1 MSEPTTP
8 GNGDAGQTLAPVR
21 LLDAADA
28 KDAERFQWLIRQGV
42 AWRDCYD
49 RDWLPGEWLYA
60 AQDAR
65 HFIDKAMAQ
74 ASNSG
79 LSDGRKEER

>member
-1 MSEPTTP
+1 MKTVKNTIEL
-8 GNGDAGQTLAPVR
+8 NDDIVA
-21 LLDAADA
+21 
-28 KDAERFQWLIRQGV
+28 DAERFQWLIKQGV

-65 HFIDKAMAQ
+65 YFVDKAMTQTA
-74 ASNSG
+74 N
-79 LSDGRKEER
+79 KP

>member
-1 MSEPTTP
+1 VNDMQEAKQQPESVVDVSST
-8 GNGDAGQTLAPVR
+8 R
-21 LLDAADA
+21 LLDADTL
-28 KDAERFQWLIRQGV
+28 KDAERFKWLIKQGL

-65 HFIDKAMAQ
+65 HFVDKAMAQ
-74 ASNSG
+74 ASNAPYEP
-79 LSDGRKEER
+79 RRE